1 MIRRRVIVEG
11 RVQGVGFRATCARRA
26 RDAGLAGSVTN
37 LPDGSVEAVFEGPP
51 EQVEALVSWCARG
64 PTSATVRRVHVSDL
78 PPMGTR
84 EFRVS

>member
-26 RDAGLAGSVTN
+26 RAAGVTGSVTN
-37 LPDGSVEAVFEGPP
+37 MPDGSVEAVFEGPP
-51 EQVEALVSWCARG
+51 EQVEALVTWCAHG
-64 PTSATVRRVHVSDL
+64 PTSATIRRVHVSDL
-78 PPMGTR
+78 PPTGAQ